1 LELNMAYPVVNAPYG
16 LKPINLIGGQ
26 VFAGA
31 TRTIPIASGYATSI
45 YYGDIVKFANGTIQ
59 RSALDYNDA
68 TVEAGTIGVFLGCT
82 YTNPTTGQKIWT
94 QYWTGGTS
102 TADAE
107 AIVVDDPDTLFQVV
121 AVANSGS
128 NVSTTVAAFGQV
140 MVGSNCFP
148 VTGNTANTLSG
159 VSAIGVCLD
168 ASNARIITTTPFR
181 IVALNPATAIATTA
195 TISATATSAS
205 QTLSAANSNI
215 KVGMQISGTG
225 VTAGTY
231 VTAISGTALTASASI
246 TGVAGNT
253 LTFAGAP
260 EVIVKF
266 NFGYHSYYNAAGV

>member
-1 LELNMAYPVVNAPYG
+1 MAYPVVNAPYG

-31 TRTIPIASGYATSI
+31 TRTIPIASGYGTSI
-45 YYGDIVKFANGTIQ
+45 YYGDIVKLANGTVT

-94 QYWTGGTS
+94 QYWTGGT
-102 TADAE
+102 TVADAE
-107 AIVVDDPDTLFQVV
+107 AIVVDDPDTLFQAV

-148 VTGNTANTLSG
+148 VTGNTANTTSG
-159 VSAIGVCLD
+159 NSATGVCLD
-168 ASNARIITTTPFR
+168 ASNARITTTTPLR
-181 IVALNPATAIATTA
+181 IVALNSATAITT
-195 TISATATSAS
+195 TSTLGATATSAS

-246 TGVAGNT
+246 TGVSGNT
-253 LTFAGAP
+253 LTFVGAP

>member
-1 LELNMAYPVVNAPYG
+1 MAYPVVNAPYG

-31 TRTIPIASGYATSI
+31 TRTIPIASGYGTSI
-45 YYGDIVKFANGTIQ
+45 YYGDIVKLANGTVA

-68 TVEAGTIGVFLGCT
+68 TVEPGTIGVFLGCT
-82 YTNPTTGQKIWT
+82 YTNPTTGQKLWT
-94 QYWTGGTS
+94 QYWTAS
-102 TADAE
+102 TVAADAE

-121 AVANSGS
+121 ALANSGS

-148 VTGNTANTLSG
+148 VSGNTANTLSG

-168 ASNARIITTTPFR
+168 ASNARITTTTPFR
-181 IVALNPATAIATTA
+181 IVALNPATAITT
-195 TISATATSAS
+195 TGVVSSGATSTS
-205 QTLSAANSNI
+205 QTLTAANSNI
-215 KVGMQISGTG
+215 KVGMTVTGTG
-225 VTAGTY
+225 VAANTY
-231 VTAISGTALTASASI
+231 VTAVSGATI
-246 TGVAGNT
+246 TVSTSFTSVTSST
-253 LTFAGAP
+253 LTFVGAP

>member
-1 LELNMAYPVVNAPYG
+1 MAYPVVNAPYG

-31 TRTIPIASGYATSI
+31 TRTIPIASGYSTSI
-45 YYGDIVKFANGTIQ
+45 YYGDIVKLANGTVA

-68 TVEAGTIGVFLGCT
+68 SPEAGTIGVFLGCT

-94 QYWTGGTS
+94 QSWTAS
-102 TADAE
+102 TVAPDAE

-121 AVANSGS
+121 ALNNSGS
-128 NVSTTVAAFGQV
+128 NVSTTVAAFGQTF
-140 MVGSNCFP
+140 VGTNCFP
-148 VTGNTANTLSG
+148 VSGNTANTLSG
-159 VSAIGVCLD
+159 NSAIGVCVD
-168 ASNARIITTTPFR
+168 ASNARITTTAPFR
-181 IVALNPATAIATTA
+181 IVALNPATAVTTTA
-195 TISATATSAS
+195 AIGSTATSAT

-215 KVGMQISGTG
+215 KVGMNISGTG
-225 VTAGTY
+225 VTAGTT
-231 VTAISGTALTASASI
+231 VVSISGTTLVASASI
-246 TGVAGNT
+246 TGTAGNT

>member
-1 LELNMAYPVVNAPYG
+1 MAYPVVNAPYG

-31 TRTIPIASGYATSI
+31 TRTIPIASGYGTSI
-45 YYGDIVKFANGTIQ
+45 YYGDIVKLANGTVT

-94 QYWTGGTS
+94 QYWTASTS
-102 TADAE
+102 ASDAE

-121 AVANSGS
+121 ALANSGS
-128 NVSTTVAAFGQV
+128 NISTTVAAFGQV

-159 VSAIGVCLD
+159 NSAIGVCLD
-168 ASNARIITTTPFR
+168 ASNARITTTTPFR
-181 IVALNPATAIATTA
+181 IVALNDETAITTTA
-195 TISATATSAS
+195 TIAATATAAA
-205 QTLSAANSNI
+205 QTISAANSNI
-215 KVGMQISGTG
+215 RVGMQVTGTG
-225 VTAGTY
+225 VAANTY
-231 VTAISGTALTASASI
+231 VVSVSGTTVTASASI

-253 LTFAGAP
+253 LTFVGAP

>member
-1 LELNMAYPVVNAPYG
+1 MAYPVVNAPYG

-26 VFAGA
+26 VFAGS
-31 TRTIPIASGYATSI
+31 TRNIPIAAAYGTSI
-45 YYGDIVKFANGTIQ
+45 YYGDIVKLANGTVE

-68 TVEAGTIGVFLGCT
+68 TVEPGTIGVFLGCSFT
-82 YTNPTTGQKIWT
+82 SPVTGLKVFAQSYTS
-94 QYWTGGTS
+94 GTNAS
-102 TADAE
+102 DIE

-148 VTGNTANTLSG
+148 VSGNTANTLSG
-159 VSAIGVCLD
+159 NSSIGVCLNT
-168 ASNARIITTTPFR
+168 SNARITTTTPFR
-181 IVALNPATAIATTA
+181 IVALNPATAIATSA

-215 KVGMQISGTG
+215 RVGMQITGTG
-225 VTAGTY
+225 VAANTY
-231 VTAISGTALTASASI
+231 VAAISGTALTASASI
-246 TGVAGNT
+246 TGTAGNT
-253 LTFAGAP
+253 LNFVGAP

>member
-1 LELNMAYPVVNAPYG
+1 MAYPTVQAPYG

-26 VFAGA
+26 VFAGS
-31 TRTIPIASGYATSI
+31 TRTIPIASAYGTSI
-45 YYGDIVKFANGTIQ
+45 YYGDIVKYASGTIV

-68 TVEAGTIGVFLGCT
+68 SYDPGTVGVFLGCT
-82 YTNPTTGQKIWT
+82 YTSPTTGQKLWT
-94 QYWTGGTS
+94 QYWTGGTVAS
-102 TADAE
+102 DAE
-107 AIVVDDPDTLFQVV
+107 AIVADDPDTLFQVV

-159 VSAIGVCLD
+159 NSAIGVCLD
-168 ASNARIITTTPFR
+168 ASNARITTTTPFR
-181 IVALNPATAIATTA
+181 IVALNDETAITTTQA
-195 TISATATSAS
+195 LGATATSAS

-246 TGVAGNT
+246 TGVSGNV

>member
-1 LELNMAYPVVNAPYG
+1 MAYPVVNAPYG

-45 YYGDIVKFANGTIQ
+45 YYGDIVKYASGTIQ

-94 QYWTGGTS
+94 QYWTGGT
-102 TADAE
+102 TVADAE

-159 VSAIGVCLD
+159 NSATGVCLD
-168 ASNARIITTTPFR
+168 ASNARITTTTPFR
-181 IVALNPATAIATTA
+181 IVALNPATAITTSAVIASTA
-195 TISATATSAS
+195 TNAA
-205 QTLSAANSNI
+205 QTITAANSNI
-215 KVGMQISGTG
+215 RVGMQISGTG

-231 VTAISGTALTASASI
+231 VVSVSGTTVTASASI

-253 LTFAGAP
+253 LNFAGAP

>member
-1 LELNMAYPVVNAPYG
+1 MAYPVVNAPYG

-31 TRTIPIASGYATSI
+31 TRTIPIASAATPSI
-45 YYGDIVKFANGTIQ
+45 YYGDIVKLASGTVV
-59 RSALDYNDA
+59 RSVVDYNDA
-68 TVEAGTIGVFLGCT
+68 TYDPGTIGVFLGCT
-82 YTNPTTGQKIWT
+82 YTNPSTGQKIWT
-94 QYWTGGTS
+94 QAWTTGTVAS
-102 TADAE
+102 DAA
-107 AIVVDDPDTLFQVV
+107 AIVADDPDTLFQVV

-159 VSAIGVCLD
+159 VSATGVCLD
-168 ASNARIITTTPFR
+168 ASNARIITTAPFR
-181 IVALNPATAIATTA
+181 IVALNDQTAITTTA
-195 TISATATSAS
+195 VIASTATNVA
-205 QTLSAANSNI
+205 QTITAANSNI

-231 VTAISGTALTASASI
+231 VVSVSGTTVTASASI

>member
-1 LELNMAYPVVNAPYG
+1 MAYPVVNAPYG

-31 TRTIPIASGYATSI
+31 TRSIPIASAYGTSI
-45 YYGDIVKFANGTIQ
+45 YYGDIVKLANGTIT

-68 TVEAGTIGVFLGCT
+68 TVEAGTIGVFLGCSFT
-82 YTNPTTGQKIWT
+82 SPVTGLKVFAQSYTAN
-94 QYWTGGTS
+94 
-102 TADAE
+102 TAASDIE

-128 NVSTTVAAFGQV
+128 NVSTTVAALGQV

-159 VSAIGVCLD
+159 NSATGVCLD
-168 ASNARIITTTPFR
+168 ASNARIITTAPFR
-181 IVALNPATAIATTA
+181 IVALNPATAIATSA
-195 TISATATSAS
+195 VIAATATNAA
-205 QTLSAANSNI
+205 QTITAANSNI
-215 KVGMQISGTG
+215 RVGMQVTGTG
-225 VTAGTY
+225 VAANTY
-231 VTAISGTALTASASI
+231 VIAVSGTTVTASASI

-253 LTFAGAP
+253 LNFVGAP